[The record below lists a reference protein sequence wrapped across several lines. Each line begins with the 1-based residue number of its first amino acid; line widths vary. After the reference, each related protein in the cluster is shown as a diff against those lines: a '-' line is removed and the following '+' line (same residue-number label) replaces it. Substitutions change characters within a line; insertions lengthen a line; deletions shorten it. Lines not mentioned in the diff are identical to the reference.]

1 MNTIDLGY
9 VIPGAYSGLSRIR
22 GGCVKTINCDEW
34 LTVGDYGILAVV
46 IANSCISVTNGYGR
60 NAVAS
65 YD

>member
-1 MNTIDLGY
+1 MYGIFAIHEVYIQLD
-9 VIPGAYSGLSRIR
+9 
-22 GGCVKTINCDEW
+22 CVEGVSKLWNCDEW